1 MLGEVMGIIE
11 LDLEDAFVLIEP
23 EVAFLNRGGVI
34 CRRMESNMKT
44 RIDFLA
50 GKVAVTTGVSK
61 GIGKACAQ
69 ALLARGVTVLGW
81 GLTAPDFEDANL
93 HFVPCDVREP
103 EAVAEALRL
112 TLTLVDRIHFVINNA
127 GFGYFSPIESFDI
140 EVFRRMM
147 DVNVMGTFLVTR
159 ALVPVLKAQHS
170 GHIVNISSIAG
181 KVGMPQGEGYN
192 ASKFAVT
199 GMTDCLF
206 QELRKDGIK
215 VTTVFP
221 GSTATHFFDDIA
233 GAVANDKMLDPE
245 ELAQSI
251 VHVLDTSPNFL
262 IREIEIRPLNSK

>member
-1 MLGEVMGIIE
+1 
-11 LDLEDAFVLIEP
+11 
-23 EVAFLNRGGVI
+23 
-34 CRRMESNMKT
+34 MKT
-44 RIDFLA
+44 NVDYLA
-50 GKVAVTTGVSK
+50 GKTAVVTGVSK
-61 GIGKACAQ
+61 GIGKAVAIG
-69 ALLARGVTVLGW
+69 LIERGVTVVGW
-81 GLTAPDFEDANL
+81 GRTAPDFEDPRL
-93 HFVPCDVREP
+93 RFVPCDVSEP

-112 TLTLVDRIHFVINNA
+112 TLAMVDQIHFVINNA
-127 GFGYFSPIESFDI
+127 GFGFFSPIETFDI

-147 DVNVMGTFLVTR
+147 DVNVLGTFLVTR
-159 ALVPVLKAQHS
+159 ALVPLLKAQQS

-221 GSTATHFFDDIA
+221 GSTATHFFDEIA
-233 GAVANDKMLDPE
+233 GAAANDKMLDPD
-245 ELAQSI
+245 ELAHSI